1 VEKVIPLQ
9 FVTAFLMVFM
19 GIYAFLYK
27 RNLIKLILALNLID
41 AGIHLLLISLGYRL
55 ENGIL
60 PTAPI
65 YTGYE
70 TLKGTPMVGPIPQ
83 ALVLTSIV
91 IGVCVLSLAMAL
103 TINAYRHY
111 RTLDVNKLRRL
122 RG

>member
-1 VEKVIPLQ
+1 MIPFQ
-9 FVTAFLMVFM
+9 FITAFLLIFM

-27 RNLIKLILALNLID
+27 RNLIKLILALNIID
-41 AGIHLLLISLGYRL
+41 SGIHLLLISLGYRL
-55 ENGIL
+55 ENGVL

-70 TLKGTPMVGPIPQ
+70 TLRGTPMVGPIPQ

-91 IGVCVLSLAMAL
+91 IGVCVLALAMAL

-111 RTLDVNKLRRL
+111 GSLDINKLRRL

>member
-1 VEKVIPLQ
+1 VIPFQ
-9 FVTAFLMVFM
+9 FITAFLLIFM
-19 GIYAFLYK
+19 GVYAFLYK
-27 RNLIKLILALNLID
+27 RNLLKLILALDVID
-41 AGIHLLLISLGYRL
+41 SGIHLLLISFGYRL
-55 ENGIL
+55 ENNVL

-70 TLKGTPMVGPIPQ
+70 TVKAPMVGPLPQ

-91 IGVCVLSLAMAL
+91 IGVCVLSLAVAL

-111 RTLDVNKLRRL
+111 GSLDVNKLRRL

>member
-1 VEKVIPLQ
+1 MIAFQ
-9 FVTAFLMVFM
+9 FVTAFLMIFM
-19 GIYAFLYK
+19 GLYAFLYK
-27 RNLIKLILALNLID
+27 RNLIKLVLALNLVD

-55 ENGIL
+55 ENALL

-70 TLKGTPMVGPIPQ
+70 TLKGAPMVGPIPQ

-103 TINAYRHY
+103 TINAYQHY
-111 RTLDVNKLRRL
+111 ETLDVSKLRGL

>member
-1 VEKVIPLQ
+1 MIAFQ
-9 FVTAFLMVFM
+9 FVTAFLMIFM
-19 GIYAFLYK
+19 GLYAFLYK
-27 RNLIKLILALNLID
+27 RNLIKLILALNLVD

-55 ENGIL
+55 ENGLL

-103 TINAYRHY
+103 TINAYQQY
-111 RTLDVNKLRRL
+111 ETLDVSKLRRL